1 MVVIWGW
8 VCALAGTFAS
18 LPQVVRLLRA
28 GTSDGVSLLMW
39 QLLLGVGI
47 GWTAHGFTVGHAN
60 VVVPNLASA
69 LFSACVVAMVQRDR
83 GLPSARVW
91 PLGIIVGIAS
101 IAVEQFGS
109 SALFGIVVIIPI
121 AIGALGQ
128 TRDLLRSPDI
138 TGLSGSYMVVAF
150 VLQGMWLSWGL
161 AAGDISIQICAS
173 AVGLLAGINLV
184 LWLARVRGV
193 SFASAPVPVPEDAV
207 V

>member
-69 LFSACVVAMVQRDR
+69 LAMVLV
-83 GLPSARVW
+83 GLM
-91 PLGIIVGIAS
+91 
-101 IAVEQFGS
+101 
-109 SALFGIVVIIPI
+109 ALITVVH
-121 AIGALGQ
+121 Q
-128 TRDLLRSPDI
+128 WLLRW
-138 TGLSGSYMVVAF
+138 SYH
-150 VLQGMWLSWGL
+150 
-161 AAGDISIQICAS
+161 D
-173 AVGLLAGINLV
+173 
-184 LWLARVRGV
+184 AR
-193 SFASAPVPVPEDAV
+193 
-207 V
+207 

>member
-69 LFSACVVAMVQRDR
+69 ILAACVVAMVRRDR
-83 GLPSARVW
+83 GLSAVKVW
-91 PLGIIVGIAS
+91 PLGFVVGLLCIAM
-101 IAVEQFGS
+101 EQLGS
-109 SALFGIVVIIPI
+109 SALFGIVVMIPI
-121 AIGALGQ
+121 AIGSLGQ
-128 TRDLLRSPDI
+128 TRDLLRAPDI
-138 TGLSGSYMVVAF
+138 EGLSGGYMVVAF
-150 VLQGMWLSWGL
+150 VLQAMWLTWGF

-173 AVGLLAGINLV
+173 AVGLLAGVNLV
-184 LWLARVRGV
+184 LWVARVRGTV
-193 SFASAPVPVPEDAV
+193 ATDISPREDAAV
-207 V
+207 